1 MTNYLKKNYLI
12 IISSILIV
20 IGISTLLKDVS
31 GFFHDSA
38 ETNLVTYENNDM
50 KFSIK
55 YPSNWNIE
63 EHIGGFVTVTAP
75 IEDYTQTKYPA
86 GLGVYPI
93 KLESQNV
100 SLSTIKNVHLE
111 NITNNLKEF
120 QLIDS
125 RPIALPGSKSAFQLI
140 FTALDGDQIRKSMQV
155 ITKNQNIAY
164 LITYKADLNKYESY
178 IKTAQKIVDS
188 LVFIK

>member
-1 MTNYLKKNYLI
+1 MTNYSKKKYLI
-12 IISSILIV
+12 IFSSIVIV
-20 IGISTLLKDVS
+20 IGISILLKDVS
-31 GFFHDSA
+31 GFFHESG
-38 ETNLVTYENNDM
+38 ETHFVTYENNDM

-55 YPSNWNIE
+55 YPSSWNIE

-75 IEDYTQTKYPA
+75 IEDYIQTKYPA

-93 KLESQNV
+93 KLDSQNV

-140 FTALDGDQIRKSMQV
+140 FTALDGDQIRKSMQI

-178 IKTAQKIVDS
+178 LKPAQKIVDS

>member
-1 MTNYLKKNYLI
+1 MTKYSKKNYLI
-12 IISSILIV
+12 IFSSILIV

-31 GFFHDSA
+31 GFFHDSG
-38 ETNLVTYENNDM
+38 ETHFVTYENNDM

-63 EHIGGFVTVTAP
+63 EHIGRFVTFTAP
-75 IEDYTQTKYPA
+75 IEDYAQTKYPA
-86 GLGVYPI
+86 GVGVYPI

-125 RPIALPGSKSAFQLI
+125 RSIALPGSKSAFQLI
-140 FTALDGDQIRKSMQV
+140 FTALDVDQIRKSMQI

-178 IKTAQKIVDS
+178 LKTAQKIVDS
-188 LVFIK
+188 LVLIK

>member
-1 MTNYLKKNYLI
+1 M
-12 IISSILIV
+12 SIL
-20 IGISTLLKDVS
+20 LEDVS
-31 GFFHDSA
+31 GLFHDGG
-38 ETNLVTYENNDM
+38 ETSFVPYENNDM

-63 EHIGGFVTVTAP
+63 EHIGGFVTFTTP

-93 KLESQNV
+93 NLESQNV
-100 SLSTIKNVHLE
+100 SLTTIKNVHLE
-111 NITNNLKEF
+111 NITNNLEEF
-120 QLIDS
+120 QLINS
-125 RPIALPGSKSAFQLI
+125 GPIVLSGSNSAFQLI
-140 FTALDGDQIRKSMQV
+140 FTALDEDQIRKSMQI

-164 LITYKADLNKYESY
+164 LITYKANLNKYDTY
-178 IKTAQKIVDS
+178 LKTAQKIVDS

>member
-1 MTNYLKKNYLI
+1 MTKYSKKNYLI
-12 IISSILIV
+12 IFSSILIV

-31 GFFHDSA
+31 GFFHDSG
-38 ETNLVTYENNDM
+38 ETHFVTYENNDM

-63 EHIGGFVTVTAP
+63 EHIGRFVTFTAP

-86 GLGVYPI
+86 GVGVYPI

-111 NITNNLKEF
+111 NITNKLKEF

-125 RPIALPGSKSAFQLI
+125 SPIALPGSKSAFQLI
-140 FTALDGDQIRKSMQV
+140 FTALDVDQIRKSMQI

-164 LITYKADLNKYESY
+164 LITYKADLSKYESY
-178 IKTAQKIVDS
+178 LKTAQKIVDS
-188 LVFIK
+188 LVLIK